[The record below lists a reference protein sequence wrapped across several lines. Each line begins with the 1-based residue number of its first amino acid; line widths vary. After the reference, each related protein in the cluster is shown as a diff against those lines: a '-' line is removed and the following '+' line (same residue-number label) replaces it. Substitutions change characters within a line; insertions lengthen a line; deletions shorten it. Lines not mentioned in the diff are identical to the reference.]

1 MLVLLTAHQA
11 DAAEGPGDTPLMA
24 ACRYTHLD
32 AIRVLAAEPAVDVNL
47 VHPVCVAQL
56 LVRCPPPPP
65 SASPPSLL
73 GAVVCCSVV
82 FFHRVGA

>member
-1 MLVLLTAHQA
+1 
-11 DAAEGPGDTPLMA
+11 MA

-56 LVRCPPPPP
+56 LIRCPPPPP
-65 SASPPSLL
+65 LPLL
-73 GAVVCCSVV
+73 LPFLVLWCVALLS
-82 FFHRVGA
+82 FFHRVGAS